1 MGPGKWPNG
10 AVVKDSG
17 KISKTEGLDP
27 FPNYKTLQRLAWWK
41 VGEAQNPQPT
51 PTTQGRQV

>member
-1 MGPGKWPNG
+1 MGPVNG

-17 KISKTEGLDP
+17 QISKTEGLDP

-41 VGEAQNPQPT
+41 AGEAQNPQPT